1 MPKYVI
7 VLRTPRSACKSGTR
21 GTGSAFRAEYTQTV
35 KICANCGE
43 ENPDRFRL
51 CGFCGTPFAAGEAPP
66 EVRKTVTVVFSD
78 LVGSTSL
85 GESMDS
91 ETLRE
96 ILHRYFEAMQA
107 VLERHGGA
115 VEKFIG
121 DAIMAVFGLPKLR
134 EDDALRAVTAAVEMQ
149 TALEEL
155 NDELEAGWGV
165 RLANR
170 TGVNTGEVV
179 AGDVTAGQRLVTGD
193 TVNVA
198 ARLEQAA
205 AAGEVLLG
213 DLTYRLVRDAVEV
226 EAVEPLDLKGKA
238 QRVSAYRVLGL
249 VAGDASAQRH
259 AGALVGRE
267 PELGMLLGTFSE
279 AVSVNRCRLATVFG
293 SPGMGKS
300 RLAEELVSQVSRTAA
315 VVRGRCLSHGRGIT
329 FWPVIEIVRKAAG
342 ILEEDPPDLARAKIG
357 DLARDGAVARRVAAA
372 VGLSGEEFPVEE
384 TFWGVRKL
392 LETMATARPLVVVVE
407 DIHWAESTML
417 DLIEHVLGSS
427 ERAIVL
433 VCLAR
438 HELLDIRPA
447 WENLQGSRVVS
458 LEPLTAVDA
467 ARVAENL
474 LGDAELDPD
483 VRARIVDAAEGNP
496 LFVEQMLSMMVDE
509 GALRSED
516 GRWVPVGSADEIA
529 VPPTIQALLAARLDL
544 LGPEARAVIEAASVA
559 GLVFPEEALLELVPD
574 VVAAQLEKLIHSL
587 CRKHLI
593 QTGVESIGGG
603 AHYRFAHVL
612 VREAAYQGMLKRTRA
627 TLHERF
633 VGWADRVNSDR
644 DRAVEF
650 EEILGYHLE
659 QAHGNLKELGP
670 LDDHGMELG
679 RRAAER
685 LSSAGR
691 RAFVRGDMSAAANLL
706 RRAVVLLPERDPAR
720 LALIPDLGE
729 ALLEVGEFPWAEI
742 FLQEAIDAR
751 RDGDGLRAAL
761 AGLLL
766 MRLKGQAAGST
777 ERWSERLVEEARR
790 TISTSDASRDD
801 ATLASIWRLLAWAHG
816 TSCRWGLATAA
827 AEHAIEH
834 ARLAKD
840 ARQIGRAAGQY
851 AIAAL
856 HGPTPVSEAI
866 RRCEDL
872 ASEAQ
877 GDRRT
882 QGLVTSHLA
891 ALLAMRGDFEEAR
904 RLYADAQA
912 MLGELGPTVVGAST
926 SLASS
931 VVERLSGDLA
941 EAERELRR
949 DYEALT
955 QLGEKYLLS
964 SVAAELARVLYDQG
978 QLGEAEQLSH
988 QAQEFADADDIASQT
1003 LWRTVYARIL
1013 SRNGKDKAALDLMRE
1028 AIELLE
1034 PTDSIVAQAE
1044 TLVDLAEVLRQSGRS
1059 TDADRVLEDALALY
1073 EAKENAVAAEA
1084 LRVLAAS
1091 A

>member
-1 MPKYVI
+1 MKV
-7 VLRTPRSACKSGTR
+7 
-21 GTGSAFRAEYTQTV
+21 
-35 KICANCGE
+35 CANCGE

-51 CGFCGTPFAAGEAPP
+51 CGFCGTPFAAPEAPQD
-66 EVRKTVTVVFSD
+66 VRKTVTVVFSD

-85 GESMDS
+85 AESMDS
-91 ETLRE
+91 ESLRE
-96 ILHRYFEAMQA
+96 LLQRYFEAMQA
-107 VLERHGGA
+107 VLEHHGGA

-134 EDDALRAVTAAVEMQ
+134 EDDALRAVTAALEMQ
-149 TALEEL
+149 ETLTAL
-155 NDELEAGWGV
+155 NAELESGWGV
-165 RLANR
+165 TLANR

-205 AAGEVLLG
+205 GSGDVLLG
-213 DLTYRLVRDAVEV
+213 ELTYRLVRDAIEV
-226 EAVEPLDLKGKA
+226 EAVAPLDLKGKA
-238 QRVSAYRVLGL
+238 ERVPAYRLLGL
-249 VAGDASAQRH
+249 VDADSSVERH
-259 AGALVGRE
+259 QGPLVGRE
-267 PELGMLLGTFSE
+267 RELGQLLAAFSE
-279 AVSVNRCRLATVFG
+279 AVADDRCRLATVFG

-300 RLAEELVSQVSRTAA
+300 RLVEELVARVSRAAA

-329 FWPVIEIVRKAAG
+329 FWPVVEIVRKAAG
-342 ILEEDPPDLARAKIG
+342 VLEEDPPDVARAKIA
-357 DLARDGAVARRVAAA
+357 DLAQDDAVARRVAAA

-392 LETMATARPLVVVVE
+392 FETMAAARPLVVVFE
-407 DIHWAESTML
+407 DVHWAESTML
-417 DLIEHVLGSS
+417 DLVEHVLGSS
-427 ERAIVL
+427 ERPILL

-438 HELLDIRPA
+438 HELLDIRPV
-447 WENLQGSRVVS
+447 WEGLSGSKVVA
-458 LEPLTAVDA
+458 LEPLSADDA
-467 ARVAENL
+467 GRVAENL
-474 LGDAELDPD
+474 LGNAELDSEVQCAHRGSGRGQPPLR
-483 VRARIVDAAEGNP
+483 RADALDDGGR
-496 LFVEQMLSMMVDE
+496 
-509 GALRSED
+509 GALRRREQ
-516 GRWVPVGSADEIA
+516 RWVPVGRADEIA

-544 LGPEARAVIEAASVA
+544 LGPEERAVIEAAAVA
-559 GLVFPEEALLELVPD
+559 GLVFPEEALHELVSD
-574 VVAAQLEKLIHSL
+574 EVAAQLEKIIHSL
-587 CRKHLI
+587 CRKHLV

-633 VGWADRVNSDR
+633 VRWADRVNSDR

-659 QAHGNLKELGP
+659 QAYGNLKELGP
-670 LDDHGMELG
+670 LDDHGLELG

-691 RAFVRGDMSAAANLL
+691 RAFARGDMSAAANLL
-706 RRAVVLLPERDPAR
+706 RRAAMLLPEGDPSR
-720 LALIPDLGE
+720 LELIPDLGE
-729 ALLEVGEFPWAEI
+729 ALLEVGEFPWAEL

-751 RDGDGLRAAL
+751 RDGDGLGAAF

-790 TISTSDASRDD
+790 TISTSDASSDD

-816 TSCRWGLATAA
+816 TSCHWGLATAS

-834 ARLAKD
+834 ARLAND

-904 RLYADAQA
+904 RLYVDAQA

-941 EAERELRR
+941 AAERELRR
-949 DYEALT
+949 DYEELT
-955 QLGEKYLLS
+955 ELGEKYLLS
-964 SVAAELARVLYDQG
+964 SVAAELARVLYDQE
-978 QLGEAEQLSH
+978 QLGEAEQMSH

-1013 SRNGKDKAALDLMRE
+1013 SRNGKGKAALDLMRE

-1034 PTDSIVAQAE
+1034 PTDSVVAQAE
-1044 TLVDLAEVLRQSGRS
+1044 TLVDLAEVLRQSGRG

>member
-1 MPKYVI
+1 M
-7 VLRTPRSACKSGTR
+7 
-21 GTGSAFRAEYTQTV
+21 
-35 KICANCGE
+35 
-43 ENPDRFRL
+43 
-51 CGFCGTPFAAGEAPP
+51 
-66 EVRKTVTVVFSD
+66 RKTVTVVFSD

-96 ILHRYFEAMQA
+96 ILHRYFEVMQA

-134 EDDALRAVTAAVEMQ
+134 EDDALRAVTAALEMQ
-149 TALEEL
+149 SALAEL
-155 NDELEAGWGV
+155 NHELERGWGV

-205 AAGEVLLG
+205 AAGEVLVG
-213 DLTYRLVRDAVEV
+213 ELTHRLVRTAVEV
-226 EAVEPLDLKGKA
+226 EAVDPLELKGKA
-238 QRVSAYRVLGL
+238 ERVPAYRVLGL
-249 VAGDASAQRH
+249 TAGDPAGQRP

-267 PELGMLLGTFSE
+267 RELGMLLAAFSE
-279 AVSVNRCRLATVFG
+279 AVSANRSRLATVFG

-300 RLAEELVSQVSRTAA
+300 RLAEELVLQVSRAAA

-329 FWPVIEIVRKAAG
+329 FWPIIEIVRKAAG
-342 ILEEDPPDLARAKIG
+342 ILEEDSPEVAREKIAELAQ
-357 DLARDGAVARRVAAA
+357 DQAVARRVAAA

-392 LETMATARPLVVVVE
+392 FETMAAARPLVVVVE
-407 DIHWAESTML
+407 DIHWAESTLL
-417 DLIEHVLGSS
+417 DLIEHVLASS
-427 ERAIVL
+427 ERPIVL

-447 WENLQGSRVVS
+447 WESLPDSRVVS
-458 LEPLTAVDA
+458 LEPLAAEDA

-474 LGDAELDPD
+474 LGEAQLDPE
-483 VRARIVDAAEGNP
+483 VRDRIVDAAEGNP

-509 GALRSED
+509 GALRSEE
-516 GRWVPVGSADEIA
+516 GRWVPVGNADEIA

-544 LGPEARAVIEAASVA
+544 LGPEERAVIEAASVA
-559 GLVFPEEALLELVPD
+559 GLVFPEDALREIASDTVI
-574 VVAAQLEKLIHSL
+574 VQLEKLIASL

-659 QAHGNLKELGP
+659 QAYSNLADLGP
-670 LDDHGMELG
+670 LDEHGMGLG

-691 RAFVRGDMSAAANLL
+691 RAFARGDMSAAANLL
-706 RRAVVLLPERDPAR
+706 RRAVMVLPERDPSR
-720 LALIPDLGE
+720 LELIPDLGE
-729 ALLEVGEFPWAEI
+729 ALLEVGEFPWAE
-742 FLQEAIDAR
+742 LYLEEAIDAR
-751 RDGDGLRAAL
+751 RQGDGLGAAL

-766 MRLKGQAAGST
+766 LRLKGQAAGST

-790 TISTSDASRDD
+790 TISTSGASNDD

-816 TSCRWGLATAA
+816 TSCRWGLATAS

-834 ARLAKD
+834 ARRAND
-840 ARQIGRAAGQY
+840 VRQIGRAAGQY

-856 HGPTPVSEAI
+856 HGPTPVPEAI
-866 RRCEDL
+866 RRCEEL
-872 ASEAQ
+872 ASEAS

-904 RLYADAQA
+904 RLYVDAQA

-941 EAERELRR
+941 AAERELRR

-955 QLGEKYLLS
+955 ELGERYLLS
-964 SVAAELARVLYDQG
+964 SVAGELARVLYEQE
-978 QLGEAEQLSH
+978 QLGEAEQMSH

-1003 LWRTVYARIL
+1003 LWRTVHARIL
-1013 SRNGKDKAALDLMRE
+1013 SRNGKSKQALDLMRE

-1034 PTDSIVAQAE
+1034 PTDSILAQAE
-1044 TLVDLAEVLRQSGRS
+1044 TLVDLAEVLRQSGRG

-1073 EAKENAVAAEA
+1073 DVKENSVAAA
-1084 LRVLAAS
+1084 SLRVLAAS

>member
-1 MPKYVI
+1 MKVC
-7 VLRTPRSACKSGTR
+7 S
-21 GTGSAFRAEYTQTV
+21 
-35 KICANCGE
+35 NCGE

-51 CGFCGTPFAAGEAPP
+51 CGFCGTPFTAAEAPQ

-91 ETLRE
+91 ESLRE
-96 ILHRYFEAMQA
+96 LLHRYFEAMQS
-107 VLERHGGA
+107 VLEHHGGT

-134 EDDALRAVTAAVEMQ
+134 EDDALRAVSAALEMQ
-149 TALEEL
+149 AALAVLNEEL
-155 NDELEAGWGV
+155 ERGWGV
-165 RLANR
+165 RLVNR

-198 ARLEQAA
+198 ARLEQTAGP
-205 AAGEVLLG
+205 GEVLLG

-226 EAVEPLDLKGKA
+226 EPVAPLELKGKA
-238 QRVSAYRVLGL
+238 EPVPAHRLLGL
-249 VAGDASAQRH
+249 VDAASAGDRH
-259 AGALVGRE
+259 NRPLIGRE
-267 PELGMLLGTFSE
+267 RELGLLLEAFSE
-279 AVSVNRCRLATVFG
+279 AVADGRCRLATVFG

-300 RLAEELVSQVSRTAA
+300 RLVEELIARVGRAA
-315 VVRGRCLSHGRGIT
+315 GVVRGRCLSHGRGIT
-329 FWPVIEIVRKAAG
+329 FWPVVEIVRKAAD
-342 ILEEDPPDLARAKIG
+342 ILEEDPPEAARQKIATLAK
-357 DLARDGAVARRVAAA
+357 DDAVAPRVSAA

-392 LETMATARPLVVVVE
+392 LEGMAAVRPLVVVFE

-427 ERAIVL
+427 ERSIVL

-447 WENLQGSRVVS
+447 WEKLSGSSVVS
-458 LEPLTAVDA
+458 LEPLSEDDA

-474 LGDAELDPD
+474 LGSAELDAE
-483 VRARIVDAAEGNP
+483 VKTRIVEAAEGNP

-509 GALRSED
+509 GLLRLEGD
-516 GRWVPVGSADEIA
+516 RWLATSSLEGVS

-544 LGPEARAVIEAASVA
+544 LGPEERAVIEAASVA
-559 GLVFPEEALLELVPD
+559 GLIFPEDALRELVSSEITKQLSGYI
-574 VVAAQLEKLIHSL
+574 AAL
-587 CRKHLI
+587 CRKHLV
-593 QTGVESIGGG
+593 QTGVEHSGGG
-603 AHYRFAHVL
+603 AHYRFTHVL
-612 VREAAYQGMLKRTRA
+612 VREAAYQGMLKRRRA

-659 QAHGNLKELGP
+659 QAYGNLKELGP
-670 LDDHGMELG
+670 LDDHGLELG

-691 RAFVRGDMSAAANLL
+691 RAFARGDMSAAANLL
-706 RRAVVLLPERDPAR
+706 RRAAVLLPERDPAR

-729 ALLEVGEFPWAEI
+729 ALLEVGEFPWAEL

-751 RDGDGLRAAL
+751 RDGDGLGGALAAL
-761 AGLLL
+761 LLL
-766 MRLKGQAAGST
+766 RLKGQAAGST

-790 TISTSDASRDD
+790 TISTVDASSDD

-816 TSCRWGLATAA
+816 TSCRWGLATAS

-834 ARLAKD
+834 ARRAND

-856 HGPTPVSEAI
+856 HGPTPVSKAI
-866 RRCEDL
+866 QRCRDL
-872 ASEAQ
+872 AAEAQ

-904 RLYADAQA
+904 RLYVDAQA
-912 MLGELGPTVVGAST
+912 MLSELGPTVVGAST

-931 VVERLSGDLA
+931 IVERLAGDLA
-941 EAERELRR
+941 AAERELRR
-949 DYEALT
+949 DYEALAE
-955 QLGEKYLLS
+955 LGEKYLLS
-964 SVAAELARVLYDQG
+964 SVAALLARVLYDQER
-978 QLGEAEQLSH
+978 LGEAEQMSH
-988 QAQEFADADDIASQT
+988 DAQEFADADDIASQT
-1003 LWRTVYARIL
+1003 LWRTVYARVL
-1013 SRNGKDKAALDLMRE
+1013 ARNGNGKAALDLIRD

-1034 PTDSIVAQAE
+1034 PTDWVVAQAE
-1044 TLVDLAEVLRQSGRS
+1044 TLVDLAEVLRQSGRG
-1059 TDADRVLEDALALY
+1059 TDADRVLEDAVALY

>member
-1 MPKYVI
+1 MKV
-7 VLRTPRSACKSGTR
+7 
-21 GTGSAFRAEYTQTV
+21 
-35 KICANCGE
+35 CANCGE

-51 CGFCGTPFAAGEAPP
+51 CGFCGHPFAAADTPH

-96 ILHRYFEAMQA
+96 ILQRYFEAMQS
-107 VLERHGGA
+107 VLALHGGA

-149 TALEEL
+149 AALENL
-155 NDELEAGWGV
+155 NEELERGWGV

-205 AAGEVLLG
+205 GPGEVLLG
-213 DLTYRLVRDAVEV
+213 DLTHRLVRDSVEV
-226 EAVEPLDLKGKA
+226 EAVEPLELKGKA
-238 QRVSAYRVLGL
+238 EPVPAYRVLGL
-249 VAGDASAQRH
+249 AVAESQVASDH
-259 AGALVGRE
+259 GPLVGRDD
-267 PELGMLLGTFSE
+267 ELGLLLGAFSD
-279 AVSVNRCRLATVFG
+279 AVSVGRCQLATIFG

-300 RLAEELVSQVSRTAA
+300 RLAEELLSQLSRAA
-315 VVRGRCLSHGRGIT
+315 GVARGRCLAHGRGIT
-329 FWPVIEIVRKAAG
+329 FWPVVEIVRKAAG
-342 ILEEDPPDLARAKIG
+342 ILEEDPPETARAKIAS
-357 DLARDGAVARRVAAA
+357 LAKDDAVSRRLAAA
-372 VGLSGEEFPVEE
+372 VGLSSDEFPVAE

-392 LETMATARPLVVVVE
+392 FETMAAARPLVVVIE

-417 DLIEHVLGSS
+417 DLIEHVLSS
-427 ERAIVL
+427 AERPIAL

-447 WENLQGSRVVS
+447 WEKLPGSRVVS
-458 LEPLTAVDA
+458 LEPLSAEDA

-474 LGDAELDPD
+474 LGDAGLDPD
-483 VRARIVDAAEGNP
+483 VHARIVEAAEGNP
-496 LFVEQMLSMMVDE
+496 LFVEQILSMMVDE
-509 GALRSED
+509 GALQLEGD
-516 GRWVPVGSADEIA
+516 RWEPVGNAGDIA

-544 LGPEARAVIEAASVA
+544 LGPEERAVIEAASVA
-559 GLVFPEEALLELVPD
+559 GLVFPEDALRELVSD
-574 VVAAQLEKLIHSL
+574 EVAAQLERVIQSL
-587 CRKHLI
+587 CRKHLV
-593 QTGVESIGGG
+593 QTGVESIGAG

-633 VGWADRVNSDR
+633 VGWADRVNEDR

-659 QAHGNLKELGP
+659 QAHSNLKDLGP
-670 LDDHGMELG
+670 LDEHGFELG
-679 RRAAER
+679 RRGAER

-691 RAFVRGDMSAAANLL
+691 RAFARGDMSAAANLL
-706 RRAVVLLPERDPAR
+706 RRAAMLLPERDPAR

-729 ALLEVGEFPWAEI
+729 ALLEVGEFPWAEL
-742 FLQEAIDAR
+742 FLQEAIEAR
-751 RDGDGLRAAL
+751 HDGDRLGAAL

-766 MRLKGQAAGST
+766 LRLKGQAAGST

-790 TISTSDASRDD
+790 TISTVDASSDD

-816 TSCRWGLATAA
+816 TSCRWGLATAS

-834 ARLAKD
+834 ARRAND
-840 ARQIGRAAGQY
+840 ARQVGRAAGQY

-856 HGPTPVSEAI
+856 HGPTPVSKAVE
-866 RRCEDL
+866 RCKDL
-872 ASEAQ
+872 AVEAQ

-882 QGLVTSHLA
+882 QALVTSHLA

-904 RLYADAQA
+904 GLYLDAQA
-912 MLGELGPTVVGAST
+912 RLGELGPTVVGAST
-926 SLASS
+926 SLASA
-931 VVERLSGDLA
+931 VVERLAGDLA
-941 EAERELRR
+941 AAERELRR

-955 QLGEKYLLS
+955 ELGEKYLLS
-964 SVAAELARVLYDQG
+964 SVAALLARVLYDQE
-978 QLGEAEQLSH
+978 QLGEAEHMSR

-1013 SRNGKDKAALDLMRE
+1013 ARKGNGKAALDLIRD
-1028 AIELLE
+1028 AIDLLE
-1034 PTDSIVAQAE
+1034 PTDWVVAQAD
-1044 TLVDLAEVLRQSGRS
+1044 TLVDLAEVLRQSGRG
-1059 TDADRVLEDALALY
+1059 TDADQVLVDAVALY
-1073 EAKENAVAAEA
+1073 EAKEATVAAEA